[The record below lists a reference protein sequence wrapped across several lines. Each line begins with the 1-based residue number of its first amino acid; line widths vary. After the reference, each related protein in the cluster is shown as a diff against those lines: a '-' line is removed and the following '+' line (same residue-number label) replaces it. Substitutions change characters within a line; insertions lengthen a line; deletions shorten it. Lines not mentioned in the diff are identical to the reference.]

1 QIWQDPI
8 PECDHPLIDEAD
20 ISALK
25 QKILG
30 MGFSVSEL
38 VSVAWASAS
47 TYRGSD
53 KRGGAN
59 GARIRFAP
67 QKDWETNNPALLARV
82 LEKLTEI
89 Q

>member
-1 QIWQDPI
+1 FAKAWFKLTHRVMGPIGRYLGPLVPQETQIWQDPI

-38 VSVAWASAS
+38 VS
-47 TYRGSD
+47 
-53 KRGGAN
+53 
-59 GARIRFAP
+59 
-67 QKDWETNNPALLARV
+67 
-82 LEKLTEI
+82 
-89 Q
+89 